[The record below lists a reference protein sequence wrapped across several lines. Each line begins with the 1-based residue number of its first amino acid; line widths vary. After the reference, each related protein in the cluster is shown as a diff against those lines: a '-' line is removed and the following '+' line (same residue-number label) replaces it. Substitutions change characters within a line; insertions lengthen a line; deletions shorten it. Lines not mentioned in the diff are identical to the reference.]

1 MTFHLHKFPLMSK
14 SRKLHNLITE
24 TNPSNPHQQVDT
36 NEIEEVQCQISLSD
50 FPSCSESFEIA
61 AKFCY
66 GVKSDLSSFNVVS
79 LRCAGEYLEMTEEYS
94 EDNLI
99 SKTERFLSQSVLKS
113 FKELLRA
120 LKSFMHDMGL
130 IHTDLKPENVA
141 MMERVL
147 GPMPQHMLK
156 RAEYVLSLGISSY
169 FKVQIT
175 FVRLYSSLPPLPL
188 LYSWFSRHTEKY
200 VRRGRL
206 DWPEGA
212 TSQESIKAV
221 LKLHHRLQ
229 EDDHM
234 AVTDMQLNNNY

>member
-156 RAEYVLSLGISSY
+156 RAD
-169 FKVQIT
+169 
-175 FVRLYSSLPPLPL
+175 
-188 LYSWFSRHTEKY
+188 RHTEKY